1 MAAALQR
8 GEHPQR
14 VGLILRLA
22 QTLVIQKYHG
32 VGGDDDLLRG
42 AELGGG
48 IRLFPGDV
56 FHDLRRGET
65 RRVVLV
71 RLGHPDVKIRDADAV
86 Q

>member
-14 VGLILRLA
+14 VGLILGLA
-22 QTLVIQKYHG
+22 QTLVIQKHHG

-65 RRVVLV
+65 RWVVFV
-71 RLGHPDVKIRDADAV
+71 RLGHTDVKIRDADAV